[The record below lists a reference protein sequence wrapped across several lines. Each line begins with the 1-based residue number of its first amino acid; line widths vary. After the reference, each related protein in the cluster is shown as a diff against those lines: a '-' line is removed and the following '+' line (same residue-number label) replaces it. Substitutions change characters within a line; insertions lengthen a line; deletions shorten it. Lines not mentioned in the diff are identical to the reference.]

1 MITDMTEGSPSKT
14 LWKFSLPMLLSTVFQ
29 QLYNIA
35 DSIIAGRYIN
45 ENALAATGASYPITM
60 LFMAVA
66 LGCNIGCCVVIS
78 QLFGAKKYGRM
89 KTAVSTSFITFTI
102 LSLTL
107 TLIGLIF
114 CNPMLKLLNT
124 PTEIFESSGTYLKI
138 YILGLVFLFLYN
150 ISTGIFTALGDSKTP
165 LYFLIVSSLGNIILD
180 IVFVVIFKGGIAG
193 IAWATFLAQGI
204 SSILAFTTLNYR
216 LKQIKTTKPSPLFS
230 SEMLHNIALIALPS
244 VLQQSFISIG
254 NLFIQGLIN
263 SFGASI
269 IAGYSA
275 AIKLNTFAITS
286 FTTLGNGLSSFT
298 AQNIGAQKLDRVK
311 KGFKAGIT
319 MAFCVVIPFFIAYF
333 FFNDAMIGLFIEN
346 PTAEALLT
354 GKQFLMIVTPFYIVI
369 SIKLVADGVLRGA
382 GAMKSFMIAT
392 FSDLILRVVISYI
405 LAYWLGAIGIWLS
418 WPIGW
423 SIGTIL
429 SYIFYHQGMKHHF
442 SFVKLH
448 EALE

>member
-1 MITDMTEGSPSKT
+1 MITDMTEGSPHQT

-78 QLFGAKKYGRM
+78 QLFGAKKHSKM
-89 KTAVSTSFITFTI
+89 KTAISTSFITFTI
-102 LSLTL
+102 LSLIL
-107 TLIGLIF
+107 TIIGLVF
-114 CNPMLKLLNT
+114 CNPMLHLLNT
-124 PTEIFESSGTYLKI
+124 PTEIFETSGIYLRI
-138 YILGLVFLFLYN
+138 YVLGLVFLFLYN

-165 LYFLIVSSLGNIILD
+165 LYFLVASSLGNILLD
-180 IVFVVIFKGGIAG
+180 IIFVVIFKGGIAG

-204 SSILAFTTLNYR
+204 SSILAFTTLIYR
-216 LKQIKTTKPSPLFS
+216 LRKVKTNGLSPLFS
-230 SEMLHNIALIALPS
+230 TQMLHSITLIALPS
-244 VLQQSFISIG
+244 VLQQSFISVG
-254 NLFIQGLIN
+254 NLLIQGLIN

-298 AQNIGAQKLDRVK
+298 AQNIGAKKLERVQ
-311 KGFKAGIT
+311 KGFKAG
-319 MAFCVVIPFFIAYF
+319 MLLALCVVIPFFVTYF
-333 FFNDAMIGLFIEN
+333 FLNTTMISLFIEN
-346 PTAEALLT
+346 PTAQALLT

-369 SIKLVADGVLRGA
+369 SVKLIADGVLRGS
-382 GAMKSFMIAT
+382 GAMKPFMIST
-392 FSDLILRVVISYI
+392 FSDLILRVIISYI
-405 LAYWLGAIGIWLS
+405 LARCLGPIGVWLS

-423 SIGTIL
+423 LIGAIL
-429 SYIFYHQGMKHHF
+429 SYYFYRQGIAHDF
-442 SFVKLH
+442 SAVKLH

>member
-14 LWKFSLPMLLSTVFQ
+14 LWTFSFPMLCSTIFQ

-35 DSIIAGRYIN
+35 DSVIAGRYIN

-78 QLFGAKKYGRM
+78 QLFGAKKYDKM
-89 KTAVSTSFITFTI
+89 KSAVSTSFITFTL
-102 LSLTL
+102 LSLLL

-114 CNPMLKLLNT
+114 CTPMLRLLNT
-124 PTEIFESSGTYLKI
+124 PTNILESSGTYLRI
-138 YILGLVFLFLYN
+138 YILGLIFLFIYN

-165 LYFLIVSSLGNIILD
+165 LYFLVASSLGNILLD
-180 IVFVVIFKGGIAG
+180 IVFVVFLNGGIAG

-204 SSILAFTTLNYR
+204 SSILAFITLRRR
-216 LKQIKTTKPSPLFS
+216 LKKIDCKKSTPLFS
-230 SEMLHNIALIALPS
+230 TEMLKSITLIALPS
-244 VLQQSFISIG
+244 VLQQSFISVG
-254 NLFIQGLIN
+254 NLFIQGLVN
-263 SFGASI
+263 SYGASV

-275 AIKLNTFAITS
+275 AIKLNTFALTS

-298 AQNIGAQKLDRVK
+298 AQNIGAGKLERVK
-311 KGFKAGIT
+311 KGFNAGLI
-319 MAFCVVIPFFIAYF
+319 MAFCVVIPFFILYF
-333 FFNDAMIGLFIEN
+333 FCNKMMICLFIKS
-346 PTAEALLT
+346 PTTEALLT
-354 GKQFLMIVTPFYIVI
+354 GKQFLTIVAPFYIII
-369 SIKLVADGVLRGA
+369 SIKLIADGVLRGA
-382 GAMKSFMIAT
+382 GAMKAFMIAT
-392 FSDLILRVVISYI
+392 FSDLILRVIISYI
-405 LAYWLGAIGIWLS
+405 LSYFLGSIGIWLS

-423 SIGTIL
+423 SIGAIL
-429 SYIFYHQGMKHHF
+429 SYIFYVQGIKQSF